1 MKCYDEITIQ
11 AFLDGEVAPALAENI
26 ACHITTCETCLML
39 VETVEQENSF
49 VFETLDSE
57 FNVPVPTEKIWANI
71 NAEIKETKISWWQ
84 RLFSFKLF
92 QEPSLMFA
100 GGFLIFAT
108 IFGLYLNFKKDE
120 VQQTPTFAKKDEV
133 KLAQPKPTEPEIIS
147 PTVSPEI
154 KPTTPKIETA
164 STQTKKRR
172 VIEQPQFVIEK
183 AVYRPQIEEKNNLV
197 INQKPKTKDQK
208 TKTEQP
214 QFIDG
219 EETYVKTIT
228 TLAKNVEG
236 DKLNNVRPTARI
248 NYEKNMA
255 IVDDAIKKLRKQVR
269 KNPKDETAKEILF
282 ASYQNKIDLL
292 NSMTEKS
299 ELIAAR

>member
-1 MKCYDEITIQ
+1 MKCYDEDIIQ

-26 ACHITTCETCLML
+26 ACHISTCETCLML
-39 VETVEQENSF
+39 VEAVEQENSF
-49 VFETLDSE
+49 VFETLNNE
-57 FNVPVPTEKIWANI
+57 FNVAVPTEKIWESI

-84 RLFSFKLF
+84 RLFSFSILP
-92 QEPSLMFA
+92 QPSLMFA
-100 GGFLIFAT
+100 GAFLIFAT

-120 VQQTPTFAKKDEV
+120 IQPIQTIAKKDDV
-133 KLAQPKPTEPEIIS
+133 KTVQPTQIEPEVNPS
-147 PTVSPEI
+147 TVSPEV
-154 KPTTPKIETA
+154 KPTLPKVENA
-164 STQTKKRR
+164 SAQTKPRR
-172 VIEQPQFVIEK
+172 VIEQPNFVVEK
-183 AVYRPQIEEKNNLV
+183 AVYRPQTEEKN
-197 INQKPKTKDQK
+197 IGKDSKPIKKGQPTLRV
-208 TKTEQP
+208 EQP

-236 DKLNNVRPTARI
+236 DKLNNIRPSSRI

-255 IVDDAIKKLRKQVR
+255 IVDDAITKMRKQIR

-292 NSMTEKS
+292 NSMNEKS
-299 ELIAAR
+299 ELIATR